1 MMFEEA
7 LKHLVNGEYVQRNAW
22 KQSGEY
28 AILLPGIPYI
38 WKILP
43 NSMPNP
49 SAGNWLPTVAD
60 LMADDYEVIKKT
72 DREILPAVA

>member
-1 MMFEEA
+1 
-7 LKHLVNGEYVQRNAW
+7 
-22 KQSGEY
+22 
-28 AILLPGIPYI
+28 LLPGIPYI

-43 NSMPNP
+43 NSVPNP

-72 DREILPAVA
+72 DREILPDVA